1 MNDKSYLILMALT
14 GIFLAASIVYLA
26 GTTDVFKLQNMTAKE
41 EIHIPIFE
49 EIPGQKIDCKLCHIQ
64 PENLTK
70 HIKGGD
76 YCGACHGTE
85 LHSLHIKD
93 TTANLTCTTCHG
105 SSHQTIPEKLPDH
118 SSICDTCHGYP
129 DPLQPSFGN
138 MITIHVTRGYTCDVC
153 HVQDIQSLHKVEPM
167 K

>member
-1 MNDKSYLILMALT
+1 MNDKSYLIIMALI
-14 GIFLAASIVYLA
+14 GIFLTASIVYLA
-26 GTTDVFKLQNMTAKE
+26 GTTDVFRLQNKTAKE
-41 EIHIPIFE
+41 EVQIPIFE
-49 EIPGQKIDCKLCHIQ
+49 AIPEQKIDCKLCHTQ
-64 PENLTK
+64 PENYTK

-105 SSHQTIPEKLPDH
+105 SSQAIPEKLPDH
-118 SSICDTCHGYP
+118 ASICDTCHGFP

-138 MITIHVTRGYTCDVC
+138 LITIHITRGYTCDVC
-153 HVQDIQSLHKVEPM
+153 HIQDIQSLHKVDSM